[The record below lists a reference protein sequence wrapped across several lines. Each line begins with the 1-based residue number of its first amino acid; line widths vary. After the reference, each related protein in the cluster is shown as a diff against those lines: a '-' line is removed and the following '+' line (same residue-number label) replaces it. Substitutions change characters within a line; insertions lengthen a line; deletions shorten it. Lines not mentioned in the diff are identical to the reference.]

1 MFLSKPRLLVFKLG
15 GTARLPPLP
24 ASSMTVPELSAPPPL
39 AGTPEQVALGE
50 RLYGENCGLCHGT
63 AARGGVKDLRHMAPA
78 THAAF
83 FDIVLG
89 GKLAANGM
97 AGFADV
103 LSREQ
108 AEAIHHYLIARA
120 NDDWED

>member
-1 MFLSKPRLLVFKLG
+1 MQ
-15 GTARLPPLP
+15 
-24 ASSMTVPELSAPPPL
+24 VPELSPPP
-39 AGTPEQVALGE
+39 ARTGTAEQIALGE
-50 RLYGENCGLCHGT
+50 RLYGETCGLCHGT

-83 FDIVLG
+83 FAIVLDG
-89 GKLAANGM
+89 SRAANGM
-97 AGFADV
+97 ASFADV

>member
-1 MFLSKPRLLVFKLG
+1 
-15 GTARLPPLP
+15 
-24 ASSMTVPELSAPPPL
+24 MT
-39 AGTPEQVALGE
+39 
-50 RLYGENCGLCHGT
+50 
-63 AARGGVKDLRHMAPA
+63 PA

-83 FDIVLG
+83 LAIVLEG
-89 GKLAANGM
+89 QRAASGM

>member
-1 MFLSKPRLLVFKLG
+1 
-15 GTARLPPLP
+15 
-24 ASSMTVPELSAPPPL
+24 
-39 AGTPEQVALGE
+39 
-50 RLYGENCGLCHGT
+50 
-63 AARGGVKDLRHMAPA
+63 MAPA

-83 FDIVLG
+83 LDIVLG